1 MIKQNQGR
9 EYHLYFQPTST
20 EPNRPINTDVT
31 FTDLVLE
38 REINIS
44 KPKKTALSHKFG
56 RHAICLID

>member
-1 MIKQNQGR
+1 MIKQIQGR

-44 KPKKTALSHKFG
+44 TPEN
-56 RHAICLID
+56 